1 MQIRTKGTNDRL
13 ATLRGTLEPG
23 NSVTFSYND
32 KAGHVTVSAVIDSNA
47 HDVIRGTCIYDHLEE
62 CPKVADI
69 LGTSSLQKNMLND
82 HVNDLVPV
90 SVPIS
95 VSVSGKRMFSE
106 NDGMTLSYGSLKQR
120 NWTKKTS
127 SSNYSRIRTSWA
139 QSTVTI
145 SKHGSGY
152 KIVSSNELLPIL
164 FTSPSQ
170 ENLMSLVDDY
180 E

>member
-32 KAGHVTVSAVIDSNA
+32 KAGHVTVSAMIDSSVCN
-47 HDVIRGTCIYDHLEE
+47 VIRGTCTHDHLEE

-69 LGTSSLQKNMLND
+69 LGTSSLQKNMFND
-82 HVNDLVPV
+82 HVNDLM
-90 SVPIS
+90 PIS
-95 VSVSGKRMFSE
+95 VSGPGKRTFSE
-106 NDGMTLSYGSLKQR
+106 NDGMTLSYGSLKHR

-127 SSNYSRIRTSWA
+127 SNDYGRIRTSWA
-139 QSTVTI
+139 KSTVTI

-170 ENLMSLVDDY
+170 ENLMSLIDDC

>member
-69 LGTSSLQKNMLND
+69 LGTSSLQKNMFND
-82 HVNDLVPV
+82 HVNDLIPVP
-90 SVPIS
+90 
-95 VSVSGKRMFSE
+95 GKRSFSE

-120 NWTKKTS
+120 NWTKKTPVG
-127 SSNYSRIRTSWA
+127 NIIGNHLRTSWA
-139 QSTVTI
+139 KSTITI

-170 ENLMSLVDDY
+170 ENLMSLVDDC